1 MSTLEEQID
10 VDAPVLAAWE
20 QLHRVHDYPSFVDG
34 VRSAHPHGRN
44 LAHLGVEVDGVRWE
58 VEAEITDRGRGRV
71 MAWRTLDGPQLQG
84 AFALLPLDRGTPG
97 CRSGWSTTRR
107 RCTRRS
113 AGARLRARRG
123 RRADRAGGPRALPGA
138 GGGPGAGRRPGSGG
152 AGGGRGTGLTT
163 PARPPH
169 TAGATPHRP
178 GKQRISA
185 GQSRW

>member
-84 AFALLPLDRGTPG
+84 AFALLPLDRGH
-97 CRSGWSTTRR
+97 TRVQIR
-107 RCTRRS
+107 VEYDPETVHE
-113 AGARLRARRG
+113 AF
-123 RRADRAGGPRALPGA
+123 GGPRGFAL
-138 GGGPGAGRRPGSGG
+138 
-152 AGGGRGTGLTT
+152 
-163 PARPPH
+163 
-169 TAGATPHRP
+169 AGAVERTVRADLAHFRELVEARVRAADP
-178 GKQRISA
+178 GPEEPEEA
-185 GQSRW
+185 EGPA